1 MKTTITAIRA
11 RQIWDSRGRPT
22 VEADVAL
29 AGGAS
34 GRACAPAG
42 ASRGAH
48 EAWELRD
55 GGERFGGLGV
65 DRAVAAVNGEI
76 ATLLVGRDALDQA
89 GLDAAMTEADG
100 TPNLSRF
107 GANATVAV
115 SLALLDAAA
124 AGAGLARWELLSEG
138 RKVRIPLPEIQI
150 FGGGAHAGRR
160 TDVQDFMIMAPRAE
174 SIREALEI
182 AAAVFRAAG
191 KLMEETGRL
200 AGAADEGGWWPMFT
214 SNEDALDALV
224 QSIERSGH
232 RPGED
237 VFISLDVAANELHDG
252 GRYRFGLD
260 GSDFSSAGLVERVAD
275 WVRRY
280 PILSI
285 EDPVGQD
292 DLDGFALAT
301 GNFGS
306 TTQLI
311 GDDILVTEAER
322 VRRAAAAGAGNAV
335 LVKVNQAGT
344 VSRAKATVEAARAL
358 KWGTIVSARSG
369 ETEDV
374 AIAHLAVGWDAGQ
387 IKVGSFARSERVA
400 KWNEL
405 LRIEEALG
413 ADAIFAGASAFAPTV
428 AEALGRRRNG

>member
-1 MKTTITAIRA
+1 MKTTITAVLA
-11 RQIWDSRGRPT
+11 RQVWDSRGRPT
-22 VEADVAL
+22 VEAEVAL
-29 AGGAS
+29 AGGAV

-42 ASRGAH
+42 ASMGAH

-65 DRAVAAVNGEI
+65 DRAVASVNGEI
-76 ATLLVGRDALDQA
+76 AARLRGRDALDQA
-89 GLDAAMTEADG
+89 GLDADMVALDG
-100 TPNLSRF
+100 TPNLSRL
-107 GANATVAV
+107 GANAIVAV

-124 AGAGLARWELLSEG
+124 AGSGLPRWALLAEG

-160 TDVQDFMIMAPRAE
+160 TDVQDFMIMTPRAE
-174 SIREALEI
+174 TVRQAFEI
-182 AAAVFRAAG
+182 TADVFRAAG
-191 KLMEETGRL
+191 RLMADTGRL
-200 AGAADEGGWWPMFT
+200 AGAADEGGWWPMFS

-237 VFISLDVAANELHDG
+237 VFISLDVAANELHAD
-252 GRYRFGLD
+252 GRYRLGLD
-260 GSDFSSAGLVERVAD
+260 DADFSSAQMVERVAD

-285 EDPVGQD
+285 EDPVSQD
-292 DLDGFALAT
+292 DLEGFALAT
-301 GNFGS
+301 TAFGQ

-311 GDDILVTEAER
+311 GDDILVTDADR

-344 VSRAKATVEAARAL
+344 VSKARAALDAAKAL
-358 KWGTIVSARSG
+358 GWGAIVSARSG

-374 AIAHLAVGWDAGQ
+374 SITHLAVGWDAGQ
-387 IKVGSFARSERVA
+387 LKVGSFARSERMA
-400 KWNEL
+400 KWNEG
-405 LRIEEALG
+405 LRIAETLPSGGALPPRT
-413 ADAIFAGASAFAPTV
+413 AFSW
-428 AEALGRRRNG
+428 GRS